1 MSRLHRL
8 HRPVIAPVMAIAL
21 AVPVPRAPHAPT
33 PAVASMP
40 LVQFHAG
47 IRNCYLP
54 AQVSLAERRLSPQ
67 PVDPTASVAVLLCLP
82 LRQVIVLSGT
92 AAGARGPARAIVYV
106 FGTPPDPTQD
116 RVAALPNIIAQET
129 VGRTSAVG
137 EQPTYIPG
145 TWPGPWQFDA
155 TIPGRNLSLHLS
167 ADVGKDGVRAVG
179 ERIAHIATYP
189 LDDVPA
195 YPGNRYDT
203 PVSPPMVTQGQAIV
217 RARLRV
223 GAMATHVAAVF
234 AHYVL
239 YTNVTYER
247 LPVWVVTFE
256 GITQASH
263 GRGPTRFHHELN
275 VVIDARTGQDLDAF
289 SER

>member
-8 HRPVIAPVMAIAL
+8 HSLALAPVMVIAL
-21 AVPVPRAPHAPT
+21 AVPVPRAPT
-33 PAVASMP
+33 PASACIP

-47 IRNCYLP
+47 LRSCYLP

-67 PVDPTASVAVLLCLP
+67 PVDPVASVAVFLRLP

-92 AAGARGPARAIVYV
+92 GAGSPGPAHAIVYV
-106 FGTPPDPTQD
+106 FGTPPDPAQD
-116 RVAALPNIIAQET
+116 RVAALPYIIAQET
-129 VGRTSAVG
+129 VGRTSVAG
-137 EQPTYIPG
+137 EQLTYTPG
-145 TWPGPWQFDA
+145 MWPGPWHFDA
-155 TIPGRNLSLHLS
+155 NIPGRNLSLHLS
-167 ADVGKDGVRAVG
+167 ADVGKNAVRAVG
-179 ERIAHIATYP
+179 ERIVHIATHP

-223 GAMATHVAAVF
+223 GARATQVTAIF

-256 GITQASH
+256 GIAQASH

-275 VVIDARTGQDLDAF
+275 VVIDARTGQDLEAF
-289 SER
+289 SQR